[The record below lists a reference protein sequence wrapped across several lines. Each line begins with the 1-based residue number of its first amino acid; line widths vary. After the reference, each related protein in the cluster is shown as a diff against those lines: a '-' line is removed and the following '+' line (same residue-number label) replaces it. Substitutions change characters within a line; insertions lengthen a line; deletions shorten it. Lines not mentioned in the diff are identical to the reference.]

1 MAQDNVD
8 ATIPSKDLGQRRLSI
23 EVLNCEMPDKYRKD
37 RGKRVLRTLLN
48 RLRLRRSASV
58 DISDPDPSF
67 KVAYLG
73 NVVTGWAKGDGC
85 VEKPL
90 ATLWRNYTQSSR
102 SDVCMLLTVGGGG
115 LKATTKDH
123 GLTEYWA
130 NRLTFC
136 AAPSHFPRIF
146 CWVYRHEGK
155 RLRHELRCHA
165 VLCSSSAVANQIEQN
180 LKQTLSL
187 ALAEFKRDKVSRQNA
202 RLSLANSI
210 YDNPSMPRRK
220 ILLSTGSNNYRPP
233 LERSKSAP
241 KLVSIE
247 ENIEEEDEST
257 DVKSVNCPRRKILRH
272 YDSTSALLDKQFTFN
287 KPRLTQINVS
297 TQKISNVCD
306 NHTEENTT
314 DKRKVTFSDSVD
326 DMLENKKL
334 TVDEKSNLIL
344 ETLAQ
349 ESLSSELL
357 ESCNDNCERN
367 WFGNL
372 RIATNFITIDS
383 DEGSLSSG
391 CESAS
396 TVTSDIEQA
405 TFSTIEETQEENST
419 HSVNSEY
426 LNLENVHRID
436 SEFKVGGLVSNRGK
450 NLEKLPGADYSKFY
464 GLNTSLST
472 SSIINEEVS
481 LVPVGE
487 SHADFSSLKV
497 YKKRSYSDSGLNVN
511 IYSMDTHLTT
521 ETSEEE
527 NVQDEGYDEVIDCTS
542 SVANIVLV

>member
-1 MAQDNVD
+1 MAQDTVD
-8 ATIPSKDLGQRRLSI
+8 ATLACENVGQKPVAI
-23 EVLNCEMPDKYRKD
+23 EVLNCEMPDRYRKD
-37 RGKRVLRTLLN
+37 RGKRVLRSLLN
-48 RLRLRRSASV
+48 RLRLRRSASI
-58 DISDPDPSF
+58 DISEPDPSF

-102 SDVCMLLTVGGGG
+102 PDVCMLLTVAGGG

-165 VLCSSSAVANQIEQN
+165 VLCSSSATASQLEGH
-180 LKQTLSL
+180 LKNSLRL
-187 ALAEFKRDKVSRQNA
+187 ALTEFKKDKVSRQNA
-202 RLSLANSI
+202 RLSLVNSI
-210 YDNPSMPRRK
+210 YDNPSIPIRK

-247 ENIEEEDEST
+247 ENLEEEDEHS
-257 DVKSVNCPRRKILRH
+257 DSLLAKKKPLRNCDLEKRINLAYREQNVNSVITKNE
-272 YDSTSALLDKQFTFN
+272 N
-287 KPRLTQINVS
+287 K
-297 TQKISNVCD
+297 VCD
-306 NHTEENTT
+306 NDVEEISC
-314 DKRKVTFSDSVD
+314 KRKVTFSESAV
-326 DMLENKKL
+326 LGGISENSEL
-334 TVDEKSNLIL
+334 SVDEKSNLIL
-344 ETLAQ
+344 EELAQ
-349 ESLSSELL
+349 ESLSNEFV
-357 ESCNDNCERN
+357 ESCNDTLERN

-372 RIATNFITIDS
+372 TIATNFAIIDS

-396 TVTSDIEQA
+396 TVTSEIEQSTFAA
-405 TFSTIEETQEENST
+405 TEKAQEDINL
-419 HSVNSEY
+419 NSETS
-426 LNLENVHRID
+426 NLEHRVD
-436 SEFKVGGLVSNRGK
+436 SDFKVGGILLSRGRS
-450 NLEKLPGADYSKFY
+450 LEKLPGVDYPKFY
-464 GLNTSLST
+464 GLNSSLST
-472 SSIINEEVS
+472 SNIVNEEVS

-487 SHADFSSLKV
+487 SQTDFSSLKV
-497 YKKRSYSDSGLNVN
+497 YKKKSSSDSGLNVN
-511 IYSMDTHLTT
+511 IYSVDTRFTT
-521 ETSEEE
+521 ESNDEE
-527 NVQDEGYDEVIDCTS
+527 NVQDEGYDEVIDCAS
-542 SVANIVLV
+542 SISNIVLV

>member
-1 MAQDNVD
+1 MAQDTVD
-8 ATIPSKDLGQRRLSI
+8 ATLECQNVGQRRASI
-23 EVLNCEMPDKYRKD
+23 EVLSCEMPDRYRKD

-58 DISDPDPSF
+58 DISEPDPSF

-102 SDVCMLLTVGGGG
+102 PDVCMLLTVGGGG

-165 VLCSSSAVANQIEQN
+165 VLCSSSATASQLEGN
-180 LKQTLSL
+180 LKNSLRL
-187 ALAEFKRDKVSRQNA
+187 ALTEFKKDKVSRQNA
-202 RLSLANSI
+202 RLSLVNSI
-210 YDNPSMPRRK
+210 YDNPSMPIRK

-247 ENIEEEDEST
+247 ENLEEEDEQLTHSSKKKPPLRYYESASNLFERRT
-257 DVKSVNCPRRKILRH
+257 NLAYSEQTANSV
-272 YDSTSALLDKQFTFN
+272 
-287 KPRLTQINVS
+287 LT
-297 TQKISNVCD
+297 KKENVCD
-306 NHTEENTT
+306 SVVEEVS
-314 DKRKVTFSDSVD
+314 DKRKVTFSDNTVFD
-326 DMLENKKL
+326 DNSDLS
-334 TVDEKSNLIL
+334 VDEKSNRIL
-344 ETLAQ
+344 EQLAQ
-349 ESLSSELL
+349 ESLSNEFV
-357 ESCNDNCERN
+357 ESCNDTLERN

-372 RIATNFITIDS
+372 TIATNFTTIDS

-396 TVTSDIEQA
+396 TVTSEIEQSS
-405 TFSTIEETQEENST
+405 FSTTEKEQDESNAETS
-419 HSVNSEY
+419 
-426 LNLENVHRID
+426 NLEYRMD
-436 SEFKVGGLVSNRGK
+436 SDFKVGGILLSRGRS
-450 NLEKLPGADYSKFY
+450 LEKLTGVEYPKFY
-464 GLNTSLST
+464 GLNSSLST
-472 SSIINEEVS
+472 SNIMNEEVS

-487 SHADFSSLKV
+487 SQTDFSSLKV
-497 YKKRSYSDSGLNVN
+497 YKKRSCSDSGLNVN
-511 IYSMDTHLTT
+511 IYSVDTHLTT
-521 ETSEEE
+521 ETNDEE
-527 NVQDEGYDEVIDCTS
+527 NVQDEGYDEVIDCAS
-542 SVANIVLV
+542 SISNIVLV

>member
-1 MAQDNVD
+1 MAQDTVD
-8 ATIPSKDLGQRRLSI
+8 ATVLPNDVGQKRVSI
-23 EVLNCEMPDKYRKD
+23 DVLHCEMPDRHRKD
-37 RGKRVLRTLLN
+37 RGKRVLRSFLN
-48 RLRLRRSASV
+48 RLRLRRSESV

-165 VLCSSSAVANQIEQN
+165 VLCSSSAVANQIEVC
-180 LKQTLSL
+180 LKQALSL
-187 ALAEFKRDKVSRQNA
+187 ALTEFKKDKVSRQNA
-202 RLSLANSI
+202 RLSLVNSI
-210 YDNPSMPRRK
+210 YENPTIPRRK
-220 ILLSTGSNNYRPP
+220 ILLSIGSNNYRPP

-247 ENIEEEDEST
+247 ENIEEEAEASGSKP
-257 DVKSVNCPRRKILRH
+257 VICNKRLLRH
-272 YDSTSALLDKQFTFN
+272 CDSASFLFEKQRHFLYN
-287 KPRLTQINVS
+287 KQNSSHVNVLTKND
-297 TQKISNVCD
+297 SNICD
-306 NHTEENTT
+306 NAAEESVF
-314 DKRKVTFSDSVD
+314 KRKVTFSESIGG
-326 DMLENKKL
+326 MLENRKL

-344 ETLAQ
+344 ESLAQ
-349 ESLSSELL
+349 ESLSSELV
-357 ESCNDNCERN
+357 ESCNDN

-372 RIATNFITIDS
+372 RIATNFVTIDS

-396 TVTSDIEQA
+396 TVTSDMEQA
-405 TFSTIEETQEENST
+405 HFSTIEETQEENLVTIVNTEST
-419 HSVNSEY
+419 NLDNVNKIES
-426 LNLENVHRID
+426 D
-436 SEFKVGGLVSNRGK
+436 FKVGGLVLSRGRS
-450 NLEKLPGADYSKFY
+450 LEKLNGADYPKFY

-472 SSIINEEVS
+472 SNIINEEVS

-487 SHADFSSLKV
+487 SHADFSSLRV
-497 YKKRSYSDSGLNVN
+497 YKKRSISDSGLNTN
-511 IYSMDTHLTT
+511 CYFMDTHLTT
-521 ETSEEE
+521 EDNEEE
-527 NVQDEGYDEVIDCTS
+527 NVKDEGYDEIIDCTS
-542 SVANIVLV
+542 SVGNIVLV

>member
-8 ATIPSKDLGQRRLSI
+8 ASMPCRDLRQRRVSI
-23 EVLNCEMPDKYRKD
+23 EVLNCEMPDKLKKD
-37 RGKRVLRTLLN
+37 RGKRVLRILLN

-136 AAPSHFPRIF
+136 AAPCHFPRIF

-187 ALAEFKRDKVSRQNA
+187 ALAEFKKDKVSRQNA

-247 ENIEEEDEST
+247 ENIEEEEESSET
-257 DVKSVNCPRRKILRH
+257 KPSNHPRKKILRH
-272 YDSTSALLDKQFTFN
+272 YDSASALLDKKIMFKRSN
-287 KPRLTQINVS
+287 LTQINVLS
-297 TQKISNVCD
+297 EKVNICD
-306 NHTEENTT
+306 TRAEVTPTE
-314 DKRKVTFSDSVD
+314 KRKVTFSESID

-334 TVDEKSNLIL
+334 SVDEKSSLIL

-349 ESLSSELL
+349 ESFSSELL
-357 ESCNDNCERN
+357 DSCNDTCERN

-372 RIATNFITIDS
+372 RIATNFAPVDS

-396 TVTSDIEQA
+396 TVTSDIEQTA
-405 TFSTIEETQEENST
+405 FSTIEEAQEDSAVSNT
-419 HSVNSEY
+419 TSEY
-426 LNLENVHRID
+426 ENVSRID
-436 SEFKVGGLVSNRGK
+436 SDFKVGGLVLNRGRS
-450 NLEKLPGADYSKFY
+450 LEKLSGADYPKFY

-472 SSIINEEVS
+472 SNIINEEVS

-487 SHADFSSLKV
+487 SYADFSSLKV
-497 YKKRSYSDSGLNVN
+497 YKKRSHSDSGLNGGT
-511 IYSMDTHLTT
+511 YLMETHLTT

-527 NVQDEGYDEVIDCTS
+527 NIQDEGYDEVIDCTS